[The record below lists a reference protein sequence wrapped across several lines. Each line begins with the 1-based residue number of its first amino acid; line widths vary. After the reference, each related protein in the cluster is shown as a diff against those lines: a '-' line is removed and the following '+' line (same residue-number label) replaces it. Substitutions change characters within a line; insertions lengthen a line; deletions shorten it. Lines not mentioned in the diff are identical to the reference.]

1 MRSFRK
7 KWFTL
12 VLTAALCLG
21 CMTVANQPCAT
32 ALGLKAKAAA
42 ATIAPRAPIIGWR
55 YQTIDGVLYRRLF
68 NYTTQEWIGEWEPA

>member
-1 MRSFRK
+1 MRNFRK

-12 VLTAALCLG
+12 VLTAALCFS
-21 CMTVANQPCAT
+21 CMTAVSFPCAS
-32 ALGLKAKAAA
+32 ALGLQAKAEA
-42 ATIAPRAPIIGWR
+42 ATTTLRAPVIGWR